1 MRSEPCNVGN
11 SVNSAFLLDIQRD
24 IEVLE
29 EHEVFAGII
38 TAQPLPIKQ
47 GQGISSG
54 VEAIFNL
61 ECYKLAIAERGHY
74 KAGCN
79 LLWLNLTFSPF
90 ATCTNPQ
97 VIGAPTQ
104 GSLFLS
110 AAIVPSQCLGR
121 HQRARPKP
129 D

>member
-11 SVNSAFLLDIQRD
+11 SVNTAFLLDIQRN

-54 VEAIFNL
+54 VDARFNL
-61 ECYKLAIAERGHY
+61 ECYKLAIAECGHY

-79 LLWLNLTFSPF
+79 LLWLNLTFSPLPHVPIRKSAVLQLKDHYFPTPQLFPKQSF
-90 ATCTNPQ
+90 A
-97 VIGAPTQ
+97 
-104 GSLFLS
+104 
-110 AAIVPSQCLGR
+110 
-121 HQRARPKP
+121 
-129 D
+129 